1 MDKVRFG
8 VVGIKGVGR
17 NHIAAAKEAASC
29 ELAAI
34 AEIDEEA
41 AKKTAEEHGVRY
53 FLDFHE
59 MLKMDE
65 VDAVALATPHPLHKE
80 MAISAMEA
88 GKDVLV
94 EKPLSVTV
102 SEADEMV
109 KASQETKRKLG
120 VVFQY
125 RTITRNKTIKKLIP
139 ELGEIYRTISVSTG
153 MRAMSYYRSAPWRG
167 TWKSEGGGVL
177 INQAPHQL
185 DIFQWF
191 VGMPKRVLGWTRTLR
206 HDISVEDLA
215 SALFE
220 YENGAV
226 GYLHANVIDA
236 PGRSLVEVCGNKGS
250 LISDNLGLRIA
261 RPEPTLDEYI
271 RDATG
276 KFGRPEGKW
285 EEVEFEHGGGKHLT
299 VFEDFARAVIEDKEP
314 PVSGTEG
321 RKSVELMNA
330 IILSSKRKKSVELPV
345 DREEYDRLLAELRE
359 EEADRAFGGQAPGPY
374 GR

>member
-8 VVGIKGVGR
+8 VVGVKGVGR
-17 NHIAAAKEAASC
+17 SHIAAAKEATSC
-29 ELAAI
+29 ELVAI

-41 AKKTAEEHGVRY
+41 AKKVAEEHGVRY
-53 FLDFHE
+53 FLDLHE

-65 VDAVALATPHPLHKE
+65 VDVVALATPHPLHKE

-94 EKPLSVTV
+94 EKPMSVTV

-109 KASQETKRKLG
+109 KVSEETKRKLG
-120 VVFQY
+120 VVFQF
-125 RTITRNKTIKKLIP
+125 RTIARNKAVKKIIP
-139 ELGEIYRTISVSTG
+139 ELGEIYRATSVSTG

-167 TWKSEGGGVL
+167 TWKREGGGVL

-191 VGMPKRVLGWTRTLR
+191 VGMPKQVLGWTRTLR
-206 HDISVEDLA
+206 HDITVEDIA

-220 YENGAV
+220 YENGAL
-226 GYLHANVIDA
+226 GYLHTNVIDA
-236 PGRSLVEVCGNKGS
+236 PGRSLVEVCGNKGF
-250 LISDNLGLRIA
+250 LISDNFGLRIA

-276 KFGRPEGKW
+276 KFGRPEAQW
-285 EEVEFEHGGGKHLT
+285 EEVEFERGNGKHFA
-299 VFEDFARAVIEDKEP
+299 VFEDFARAVIEDKKP
-314 PVSGTEG
+314 PVSGEEG
-321 RKSVELMNA
+321 RKSVELTCA
-330 IILSSKRKKSVELPV
+330 IILSSKRKKMVELPL
-345 DREEYDRLLAELRE
+345 DREEYDKLLAELRQ
-359 EEADRAFGGQAPGPY
+359 EEADRG
-374 GR
+374 